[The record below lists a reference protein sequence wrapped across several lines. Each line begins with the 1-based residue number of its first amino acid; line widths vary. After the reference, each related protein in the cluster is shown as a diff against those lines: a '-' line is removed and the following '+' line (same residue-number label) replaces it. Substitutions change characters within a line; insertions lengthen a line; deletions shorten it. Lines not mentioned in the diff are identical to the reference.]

1 MAETPE
7 PQDTPVTPDTGV
19 KADKQ
24 PYRVLAR
31 KYRPSDFTSLIGQE
45 AMVQTLSNA
54 IASGR
59 LAHAFI
65 LTGVRGVGKTSTARI
80 IARALNCTGAD
91 GTGEATASPCG
102 TCKNCVA
109 IAEDRHVDVMEMD
122 AASRTGVEDIR
133 ELIDGVLYR
142 PVSARYKIYIID
154 EVHMLS
160 RNAFN
165 ALLKTLEEPP
175 EHVKFIFATT
185 EIRRVPVTVLSR
197 CQRFDLRRVKY
208 EVLVDHF
215 ARIAETEGAN
225 ISRGAIGLIARAA
238 DGSVRD
244 GLSLLDQ
251 AIAHSGPETEI
262 NEDIVREMLGV
273 AERVQVFDL
282 FEQLMKGEIADALAR
297 FDSMYHAGADPVTIL
312 QDLAELTHW
321 LTRLKAAPET
331 AEATPTSDLDLNRGR
346 DVSARLAM
354 SSLARTWQMLLKGLS
369 EVRSAP
375 SAAQAAEMV
384 LVRIAYTAELPS
396 PAEAIAVL
404 DKAAPAQPAGPTAN
418 PAAGPAAAPSAT
430 PPAIP
435 SGDAVADAVPASPAP
450 AEMADGPTASLS
462 AAPMQPS
469 SQPQPQP
476 KPQPQSRSP
485 DSAAPHARRDSGSAA
500 LALQPVPVTDDG
512 SDGSGDGAR
521 IPRTFEDMIAMFS
534 ANGEPLLHAY
544 LVNNVHLV
552 KYEIG
557 KISLRVSEDGPR
569 DLAKDL
575 SRCLNDWTGRAWFI
589 EASQQEGAPTLQQQR
604 DAAAAARYA
613 AAVAHPMV
621 RMALDAFPG
630 SKVAEVRSVADREA
644 AEDTAALPA
653 DPAMPGVPDDLGFD
667 PEYFDPDDFDPDR
680 FDPDNTD
687 EDYI

>member
-1 MAETPE
+1 MAEAADT
-7 PQDTPVTPDTGV
+7 QDT
-19 KADKQ
+19 Q

-65 LTGVRGVGKTSTARI
+65 LTGVRGVGKTTTARI

-91 GTGEATASPCG
+91 GTGEPTAEPCG
-102 TCKNCVA
+102 VCENCVS

-122 AASRTGVEDIR
+122 AASRTGVDDIR

-197 CQRFDLRRVKY
+197 CQRFDLRRVKFD
-208 EVLVDHF
+208 VLVNHF
-215 ARIAETEGAN
+215 AGIAESEGAN
-225 ISRGAIGLIARAA
+225 IARGAIGLIARAA

-251 AIAHSGPETEI
+251 AMAHSGPETEI
-262 NEDIVREMLGV
+262 TEDIVRDMLGV

-282 FEQLMKGEIADALAR
+282 FEQLMKGDIADALER
-297 FDSMYHAGADPVTIL
+297 FDSMYHAGADPVAIL

-321 LTRLKAAPET
+321 LTRLKAAPEA
-331 AEATPTSDLDLNRGR
+331 AEATPTSDLDLDRGR
-346 DVSARLAM
+346 DVSSRLPM
-354 SSLARTWQMLLKGLS
+354 SALARAWQMLLKGLS

-384 LVRIAYTAELPS
+384 LVRIAYAAELPS
-396 PAEAIAVL
+396 PAEAIAGL
-404 DKAAPAQPAGPTAN
+404 NKAAPAQP
-418 PAAGPAAAPSAT
+418 PAQSPAPSPAT
-430 PPAIP
+430 PPAP
-435 SGDAVADAVPASPAP
+435 APTGGSADAVADAPPEPAPEPATVTKPAPTAAAEPVEQVSSASP
-450 AEMADGPTASLS
+450 
-462 AAPMQPS
+462 QPS
-469 SQPQPQP
+469 SLSELPPEL
-476 KPQPQSRSP
+476 RSELSSESSSVP
-485 DSAAPHARRDSGSAA
+485 TAQTGAAA
-500 LALQPVPVTDDG
+500 LALQTEIDPPGGDDAG
-512 SDGSGDGAR
+512 
-521 IPRTFEDMIAMFS
+521 IPATFEDMVALFA

-552 KYEIG
+552 KFEIG
-557 KISLRVSEDGPR
+557 KISLRVSDEGPR
-569 DLAKDL
+569 DLLQSL
-575 SRCLNDWTGRAWFI
+575 SRCLNNWTGRAWFI
-589 EASQQEGAPTLQQQR
+589 EASDEGGVATLQQQR
-604 DAAAAARYA
+604 DAEVEARRQTA
-613 AAVAHPMV
+613 ISHPLV
-621 RMALDAFPG
+621 QQALAAFPG
-630 SKVAEVRSVADREA
+630 AKVDEVRPVADREA
-644 AEDTAALPA
+644 DDADTAGLDAPPIDA
-653 DPAMPGVPDDLGFD
+653 GELGFD

-687 EDYI
+687 EDFI

>member
-1 MAETPE
+1 MA
-7 PQDTPVTPDTGV
+7 DSPDT
-19 KADKQ
+19 Q

-65 LTGVRGVGKTSTARI
+65 LTGVRGVGKTTTARI
-80 IARALNCTGAD
+80 IAKALNCSGTD
-91 GTGEATASPCG
+91 GNGEATAEPCG
-102 TCKNCVA
+102 VCENCVS
-109 IAEDRHVDVMEMD
+109 ISEDRHVDVMEMD

-142 PVSARYKIYIID
+142 PVSARYKVYIID

-197 CQRFDLRRVKY
+197 CQRFDLRRVKFD
-208 EVLVDHF
+208 VLVDHF
-215 ARIAETEGAN
+215 ALISEKEGAN
-225 ISRGAIGLIARAA
+225 ITRGAIGLIAHAA

-262 NEDIVREMLGV
+262 GEDIVRDMLGV

-282 FEQLMKGEIADALAR
+282 FEQLMKGEIAAALEH
-297 FDSMYHAGADPVTIL
+297 FDSMYHAGADPGTIL

-321 LTRLKAAPET
+321 LTRLKAAPDA
-331 AEATPTSDLDLNRGR
+331 AEATPTSDLDLTRGR
-346 DVSARLAM
+346 DVSSRLPM
-354 SSLARTWQMLLKGLS
+354 SVLARTWQILLKGLA
-369 EVRSAP
+369 EVRTAHSAV
-375 SAAQAAEMV
+375 QAAEMV
-384 LVRIAYTAELPS
+384 LIRIAYAAELPT
-396 PAEAIAVL
+396 PVEAIASL
-404 DKAAPAQPAGPTAN
+404 AN
-418 PAAGPAAAPSAT
+418 EPEKAAAPL
-430 PPAIP
+430 PPAPKPTPEPAATDEAAEVSVEAISAPPPP
-435 SGDAVADAVPASPAP
+435 SEPVQVDPVPQT
-450 AEMADGPTASLS
+450 DGPTAL
-462 AAPMQPS
+462 AIQPS
-469 SQPQPQP
+469 REPVDTGFEGQP
-476 KPQPQSRSP
+476 
-485 DSAAPHARRDSGSAA
+485 G
-500 LALQPVPVTDDG
+500 
-512 SDGSGDGAR
+512 
-521 IPRTFEDMIAMFS
+521 IPATFEDMVALFS

-557 KISLRVSEDGPR
+557 KISLRVSDEGPK
-569 DLAKDL
+569 DLAKHL

-589 EASQQEGAPTLQQQR
+589 EASREEGAATLQQQR
-604 DAAAAARYA
+604 EDAAAERREAAI
-613 AAVAHPMV
+613 AHPLV
-621 RMALDAFPG
+621 QKTLEAFPG
-630 SKVAEVRSVADREA
+630 AKVADVRSVADRDETP
-644 AEDTAALPA
+644 ETPEGLLPA
-653 DPAMPGVPDDLGFD
+653 PDDYLSYDYEDDSFD
-667 PEYFDPDDFDPDR
+667 PDHFDPDD
-680 FDPDNTD
+680 TD